1 MSGNRASQTSDG
13 LFTTERNDTYPYIDS
28 KKVNLKGKNVFI
40 TGASKGLGKATAISF
55 AQAGASGI
63 ALGARSSLEPVV
75 QEVLQAAKNAGHPEP
90 RISTVSLDV
99 TNRESVDAAA
109 KKVSQD
115 LDGRIDILINNAGY
129 FAELK
134 AIQDIDPDKWWRNYE
149 VNVKGPFLVFRAFHP
164 LLLKSSLK
172 ILINVVSVGA
182 IMTLPLS
189 SAYGPSKLAT
199 LRITEQINQ
208 DNGEGKEG
216 ILAIAVHPGGVMTE
230 MGKLLPEELHVLLPD
245 TPQLSGDTLAWLGAE
260 RREWL
265 GGRYVS
271 ANWDMEELSG
281 KKEEI
286 VKRDLLKMRLAV

>member
-1 MSGNRASQTSDG
+1 MSTDRT
-13 LFTTERNDTYPYIDS
+13 DTYPYIDP
-28 KKVNLKGKNVFI
+28 KKANLKGKNVFI
-40 TGASKGLGKATAISF
+40 TGASRGLGKATAISY

-90 RISTVSLDV
+90 RITAVSLDV
-99 TNRESVDAAA
+99 TSRESVDAAA

-115 LDGRIDILINNAGY
+115 LDGRVDILINNAGY
-129 FAELK
+129 FFELQE
-134 AIQDIDPDKWWRNYE
+134 IQDIDPDEWWRMWE
-149 VNVKGPFLVFRAFHP
+149 VNVKGPYLVFRAFHP

-172 ILINVVSVGA
+172 ILVNVVSVGA
-182 IMTLPLS
+182 VVLLPLS

-208 DNGEGKEG
+208 DNGEGKDG
-216 ILAIAVHPGGVMTE
+216 ILAIAVHPGGVLTD
-230 MGKLLPEELHVLLPD
+230 MGKLLPEHLHELLPD

-271 ANWDMEELSG
+271 ANWDLEELSG

-286 VKRDLLKMRLAV
+286 VEKDLLKVRLAV